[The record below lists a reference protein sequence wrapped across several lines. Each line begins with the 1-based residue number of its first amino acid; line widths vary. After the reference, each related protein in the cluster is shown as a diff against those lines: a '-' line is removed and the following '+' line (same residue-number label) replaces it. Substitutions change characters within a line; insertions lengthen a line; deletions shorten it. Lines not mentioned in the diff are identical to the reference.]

1 MRDGV
6 IVGVVIADK
15 VQRVRDIVT
24 TIPALSR
31 ALLFQPAEARDF
43 YTNDDASPR
52 LALQLYNESL
62 EDLEAAIAADGAL
75 QPLTDADIWRM
86 LGPVKITRQV
96 MYARPYP
103 VLDSTW

>member
-15 VQRVRDIVT
+15 VQRVQDIVT
-24 TIPALSR
+24 TIP

-103 VLDSTW
+103 VLDTT